1 MPLDGRLSEHWRRV
15 QGELFPWLEEHVG
28 ALGPHH
34 RLLVTVLEFARI
46 ERFVAASGHWLGRPP
61 ACRAALA
68 RAFLAK
74 AVLELPMTVMLRER
88 LLVDK
93 ALRRLCGWERAG
105 QVPSEATFSR
115 AFAEF
120 AASCLAERAHEALV
134 KARLGDCL
142 IGHIARDGTAILA
155 RERPPPAPRPRRP
168 EKRRGRGR
176 PRKGEPTAPKPVRR
190 LEHQPRMSL
199 SDMLADLPRACSIG
213 NRKNAKGYK
222 EFWRGYR
229 LHIDVADGDIPISC
243 ILTSAHVHD
252 SQAAIPLATMT
263 AQRVTNLYDLM
274 DSAYDAAEIH
284 AHSKSL
290 GHVPVIDP
298 VPRSKPAKQR
308 WQAEKK
314 ARAHIAWKPAEA
326 RRLAQRTA
334 CERVNSRL
342 KDQFGGNTLR
352 VRGPTKA
359 MCHLMFGILAL
370 TVDQLIRLVA

>member
-1 MPLDGRLSEHWRRV
+1 MPLDRSLSEHWRCV
-15 QGELFPWLEEHVG
+15 QGELFPWLEEHIG
-28 ALGPHH
+28 PLGP
-34 RLLVTVLEFARI
+34 RYELFVAVLEFARI
-46 ERFVAASGHWLGRPP
+46 EAFLPAAGGWLGRPP

-74 AVLELPMTVMLRER
+74 TVFELPMTVMLRER
-88 LLVDK
+88 LLADK
-93 ALRRLCGWERAG
+93 TLRRLCGWERAV

-120 AASCLAERAHEALV
+120 AASCLAERAHAALV
-134 KARLGDCL
+134 EARLGGCL

-155 RERPPPAPRPRRP
+155 RERPPPVARPKP
-168 EKRRGRGR
+168 PSKRRRGR

-190 LEHQPRMSL
+190 LEHQPMMSL

-229 LHIDVADGDIPISC
+229 LHVDVADGDIPISC
-243 ILTSAHVHD
+243 VLTSAHVHD

-284 AHSKSL
+284 VHSKSL

-298 VPRSKPAKQR
+298 VPRSKAAKDA
-308 WQAEKK
+308 WANEKK
-314 ARAHIAWKPAEA
+314 ARQQIAWKPAEA

-370 TVDQLIRLVA
+370 TVDQLTRLVS

>member
-1 MPLDGRLSEHWRRV
+1 MPLDGSLSEHWRRV

-28 ALGPHH
+28 ALGPRH

-46 ERFVAASGHWLGRPP
+46 ERFVGASGHWLGRPL

-93 ALRRLCGWERAG
+93 VLRRICGWERAG

-120 AASCLAERAHEALV
+120 AAGALPERAHAALV
-134 KARLGDCL
+134 RARLGDCL
-142 IGHIARDGTAILA
+142 IGHVSRDGTAISA
-155 RERPPPAPRPRRP
+155 RERPPPAAKPKRP

-176 PRKGEPTAPKPVRR
+176 PRKGEIVEKPARR
-190 LEHQPRMSL
+190 LERQPGMSL
-199 SDMLADLPRACSIG
+199 EAMLADLPRDCSIG

-229 LHIDVADGDIPISC
+229 LHIDVADGDIPVSC
-243 ILTSAHVHD
+243 LLTGAHVHD
-252 SQAAIPLATMT
+252 SQVAIPLAVMT

-274 DSAYDAAEIH
+274 DSAYDAKEIH
-284 AHSKSL
+284 DHSRGL

-298 VPRSKPAKQR
+298 VPRSQAAKDA
-308 WQAEKK
+308 WAMEKK
-314 ARAHIAWKPAEA
+314 ARRQIGWKPAEA
-326 RRLAQRTA
+326 RRLAQRTS

-342 KDQFGGNTLR
+342 KDQFGGNNLR

-370 TVDQLIRLVA
+370 TIDQLTRLVT

>member
-1 MPLDGRLSEHWRRV
+1 MPLDGSLSEHWRLV

-28 ALGPHH
+28 ALGPRH

-46 ERFVAASGHWLGRPP
+46 ERFVAASGYWLGRPP

-74 AVLELPMTVMLRER
+74 VVLELPMTVMLRER

-93 ALRRLCGWERAG
+93 VLRRLCGWERAG

-120 AASCLAERAHEALV
+120 AEGLLPERAHAALV
-134 KARLGDCL
+134 EARLGGCL

-155 RERPPPAPRPRRP
+155 RERPPPATKPRQP

-176 PRKGEPTAPKPVRR
+176 PRKDEIVEKPARR
-190 LEHQPRMSL
+190 LERQPGMSL
-199 SDMLADLPRACSIG
+199 EAMLADLPRGCSIG

-229 LHIDVADGDIPISC
+229 LHIDVADGDIPVSC
-243 ILTSAHVHD
+243 LLTGAHVHD
-252 SQAAIPLATMT
+252 SQAAIPLAVMT
-263 AQRVTNLYDLM
+263 ATRVTNLYDLM
-274 DSAYDAAEIH
+274 DSAYDAKEIH
-284 AHSKSL
+284 DHSRSL

-298 VPRSKPAKQR
+298 VPRSKDAKDA
-308 WQAEKK
+308 WAMEKK
-314 ARAHIAWKPAEA
+314 ARRQIAWKPAEA
-326 RRLAQRTA
+326 RRLAQRTS

-342 KDQFGGNTLR
+342 KDQFGGNNLR

-370 TVDQLIRLVA
+370 TIDQLTRLVT